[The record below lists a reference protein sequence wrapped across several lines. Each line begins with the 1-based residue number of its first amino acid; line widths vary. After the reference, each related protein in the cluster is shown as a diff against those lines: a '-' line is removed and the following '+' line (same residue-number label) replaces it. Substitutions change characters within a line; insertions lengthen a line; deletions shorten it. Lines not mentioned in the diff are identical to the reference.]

1 MSFLGEV
8 YATSE
13 ERFGIEKGM
22 QQGEA
27 TIMLRLMA
35 RKYGVDVTEARL
47 KKPILKPYWNGLNY
61 CFLLR
66 K

>member
-1 MSFLGEV
+1 
-8 YATSE
+8 
-13 ERFGIEKGM
+13 
-22 QQGEA
+22 
-27 TIMLRLMA
+27 MLRLMV